1 MQNPLTRLIVRQ
13 TDITLYNIQVVL
25 STCKLEE
32 EFMEQPVWRL
42 IYSMLRR
49 LDCGIIE
56 PAELRRDPD
65 FHTGTLADLA
75 VPSNGK
81 PLTKEQ
87 LVEYYLDLKARL
99 FLYLD
104 ELDDDLLLRR
114 PKIGADIRLDTI
126 FAELRRFTYQIGR
139 INAFTALQ
147 TGKNPLFFDNDKN
160 YPTDHQYFELK

>member
-65 FHTGTLADLA
+65 FHTGALADLA
-75 VPSNGK
+75 VPYNGK
-81 PLTKEQ
+81 PLTKEYPDVI
-87 LVEYYLDLKARL
+87 LVSIM
-99 FLYLD
+99 FLLWKYVMK
-104 ELDDDLLLRR
+104 LRV
-114 PKIGADIRLDTI
+114 KS
-126 FAELRRFTYQIGR
+126 
-139 INAFTALQ
+139 
-147 TGKNPLFFDNDKN
+147 
-160 YPTDHQYFELK
+160 